1 MSVLQSSTFTGLF
14 SRQGHK
20 AHSLLFFGGWGCLLF
35 YFEPWMVSISNLS
48 ILDEVSFVSYAMA
61 LLLLYSRMSFFWCF
75 QGQVT
80 FTLTQQF
87 IFVGRPDTEA
97 MELITKKK
105 LKNRVYS
112 WGVRGNYYNKT
123 INFGIRK
130 KRNQIKDKCSW

>member
-1 MSVLQSSTFTGLF
+1 
-14 SRQGHK
+14 
-20 AHSLLFFGGWGCLLF
+20 
-35 YFEPWMVSISNLS
+35 MVSISNLS

-97 MELITKKK
+97 MELITKKS
-105 LKNRVYS
+105 LRIVCTPEELEE
-112 WGVRGNYYNKT
+112 T
-123 INFGIRK
+123 IIIRLLTLG
-130 KRNQIKDKCSW
+130 